1 MTIHVDIHSLAPS
14 VDERSVTVS
23 VQHPRT
29 RSHSAP
35 NLQGVVTHHDAL
47 LGGAAGI
54 DFDLVLGGN
63 LGPAAALG
71 HFSSVV
77 ISADQVLCSVKPV
90 KKCIHQASVVP
101 SPGQGKVAKMLDG
114 IAGVDGSVPS
124 LDHGFVHFLS
134 GCEPA
139 TGVIQ

>member
-1 MTIHVDIHSLAPS
+1 M
-14 VDERSVTVS
+14 
-23 VQHPRT
+23 
-29 RSHSAP
+29 
-35 NLQGVVTHHDAL
+35 THHDAL

-124 LDHGFVHFLS
+124 LDLFFCPFLERMRTGDGSYPMIS
-134 GCEPA
+134 GWLR
-139 TGVIQ
+139 